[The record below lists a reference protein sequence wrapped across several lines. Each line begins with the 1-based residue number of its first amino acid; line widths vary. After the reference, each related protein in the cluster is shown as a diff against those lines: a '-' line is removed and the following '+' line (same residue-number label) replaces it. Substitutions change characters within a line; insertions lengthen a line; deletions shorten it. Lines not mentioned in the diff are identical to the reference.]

1 MVTLADLSVNLFEK
15 ELPSFDEIKT
25 LWREVNLSE
34 SNRIGFREEAEK
46 QQDALAKGI
55 ALLLCNEPAEAVAL
69 LKKGKACIQKNMAL
83 GYALRKLGDTDEAV
97 KAFDAAA
104 KQSDGVTAAL
114 EKCETYRLGNDLKEC
129 EKELAGC
136 SNFENVSA
144 EYHYQKGKLQ
154 DCLGNYEE
162 AMNQYELAV
171 DLDHGHAKALFSL
184 AYSFDLRGDEQEAVH
199 YYKELV
205 QVEPAHVNGLL
216 NLAVLYEDMGE
227 YDKAL
232 KCVTGV
238 LKSHPN
244 HAKAILFEKDILSSS
259 VMVYDEE
266 KEKRQNRQNKILEIP
281 ISDFE
286 LSVRSRNCLKK
297 MNIHTVGDLLR
308 TSEAELLSYKNF
320 GETSLQEIKQI
331 LEIKEMRLGM
341 ALEDKDPTQ
350 NIDPEIASQADPE
363 ILNKT
368 MDDMGLSVRAR
379 RALDRLGVK
388 TVLELISKTEA
399 ELLGCKNFGVTS
411 LNEIKERLEGLG
423 LSLRRIE

>member
-1 MVTLADLSVNLFEK
+1 MVSLVDAPVNLFEN
-15 ELPSFDEIKT
+15 ELPSFDEIKA
-25 LWREVNLSE
+25 LWRYVNLSE
-34 SNRIGFREEAEK
+34 TNRIEFREAAEK
-46 QQDALAKGI
+46 QKDDLVKGI
-55 ALLLCNEPAEAVAL
+55 ALLLCGEPTEAVDL
-69 LKKGKACIQKNMAL
+69 LKKGKPCTQKHMAL
-83 GYALRKLGDTDEAV
+83 GYALRKLGKTDEAV

-104 KQSDGVTAAL
+104 KQSDGVTAML
-114 EKCETYRLGNDLKEC
+114 EKCETYRLAGNLEAC

-136 SNFENVSA
+136 GNFENVSA

-154 DCLGNYEE
+154 DCLGNYDQ
-162 AMNQYELAV
+162 AMNEYELAI
-171 DLDHGHAKALFSL
+171 DLDHSHVKSLFAL
-184 AYSFDLRGDEQEAVH
+184 AYSFDLRGDEQEAAY

-205 QVEPAHVNGLL
+205 QVAPAHVNGLL
-216 NLAVLYEDMGE
+216 NLAVLYEDMAE

-232 KCVTGV
+232 HCVESV

-244 HAKAILFEKDILSSS
+244 HAKARLFEKDILSASM
-259 VMVYDEE
+259 MVYDEE
-266 KEKRQNRQNKILEIP
+266 KEKRQDRQNKILEIP

-308 TSEAELLSYKNF
+308 TSESELLSYKNF

-341 ALEDKDPTQ
+341 AIDDKDASNP
-350 NIDPEIASQADPE
+350 IDPEIASQAGPE

-368 MDDMGLSVRAR
+368 MDDLGLSVRAR

-423 LSLRRIE
+423 LGLRKLE

>member
-1 MVTLADLSVNLFEK
+1 MVTLADSSVNLFEK

-25 LWREVNLSE
+25 LWKEINLSE
-34 SNRIGFREEAEK
+34 SCRIEFRETAEK
-46 QQDALAKGI
+46 QEDALVKGI
-55 ALLLCNEPAEAVAL
+55 ALLLCDEPTEAVDL

-83 GYALRKLGDTDEAV
+83 GYAYRKLGDTDEAI

-104 KQSDGVTAAL
+104 KQSDGVTVAL
-114 EKCETYRLGNDLKEC
+114 EKSETYRVAGDLKAC
-129 EKELAGC
+129 ERELGGC

-154 DCLGNYEE
+154 DCLGDYEE
-162 AMNQYELAV
+162 AMNQYELAI
-171 DLDHGHAKALFSL
+171 DLDHNHIKALFSL

-205 QVEPAHVNGLL
+205 QLEPAHVNALL
-216 NLAVLYEDMGE
+216 NLAVLYEDMGA
-227 YDKAL
+227 YDNAL
-232 KCVTGV
+232 NCVMSV

-244 HAKAILFEKDILSSS
+244 HAKARLFQKDIISSS

-266 KEKRQNRQNKILEIP
+266 KEKRQSRQNKLLEIP

-297 MNIHTVGDLLR
+297 MNIHTLGDLLK

-331 LEIKEMRLGM
+331 LEIKDMRLGM
-341 ALEDKDPTQ
+341 ALEDKEAPKT
-350 NIDPEIASQADPE
+350 IDPEIASQADPE

-368 MDDMGLSVRAR
+368 IDDLGLSVRAR

-423 LSLRRIE
+423 LGLRRID